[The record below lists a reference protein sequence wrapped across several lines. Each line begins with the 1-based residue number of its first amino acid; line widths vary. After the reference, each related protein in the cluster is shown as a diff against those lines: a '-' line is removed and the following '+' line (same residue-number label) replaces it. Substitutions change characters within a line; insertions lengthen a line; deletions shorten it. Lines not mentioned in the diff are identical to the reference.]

1 MSTFFAP
8 SPEDDLIQRVIADTA
23 PTGATPPALPG
34 STAAPMTVQ
43 VGGEQVPVGD
53 AAALQAALQRQ
64 EAAWRD
70 EMRQVQQRQV
80 PVQPQQVVVQ
90 QPPPVPG
97 MPQPR
102 LNLTEWGKVLEAE
115 GPDAAIARALGEHMG
130 LPANVSPKQLIEQ
143 LGQVIVQQGGALTK
157 LQKDF
162 ETYQGNAAVQQ
173 VTSEANR
180 FQQEHPEYIADSA
193 NFALLNQVRES
204 LQLPATAQGLDLAL
218 LKAQQMGVPLKL
230 RQRTQ
235 EHQQEATFS
244 GGYSQSYQPS
254 SAGYQQNTGYVPSAP
269 QTGLPRFQQGGASTG
284 QPSGGADAMIKHLES
299 LQHDPVR
306 HQQALERFK
315 QALTPGQG

>member
-23 PTGATPPALPG
+23 PTGVTPPALPG
-34 STAAPMTVQ
+34 STSTPMTVQ

-70 EMRQVQQRQV
+70 EMRQMQQRQV

-90 QPPPVPG
+90 QQPQVPG

-180 FQQEHPEYIADSA
+180 FQHEHPEYIADSA

-230 RQRTQ
+230 RQRQ
-235 EHQQEATFS
+235 EQQEQVHQPEVYFG
-244 GGYSQSYQPS
+244 GGYSQGSYKTAP
-254 SAGYQQNTGYVPSAP
+254 P

-315 QALTPGQG
+315 QALTPGQS